1 MSNDEPITFTKVKLP
16 WGWLSNMSPH
26 GIQWDDKWW
35 PTAEHL
41 FQALRFPR
49 GDLAR
54 EEIRTTS
61 NSPMT
66 AKMIAHRHA
75 DHMDITRGG
84 AGDLDNMRRVL
95 HLKMEQHPIL
105 KDELLSSGNRHI
117 IEDVTRRQ
125 GKGSAMFWGAAL
137 IDGVWKGENR
147 LGRMW
152 VEVRAELRAEAER
165 AGQ

>member
-1 MSNDEPITFTKVKLP
+1 MSDEPITFTKVKLP

-26 GIQWDDKWW
+26 GIKYDDLWW

-49 GDLAR
+49 SSPVRAAIR
-54 EEIRTTS
+54 EAG

-66 AKMIAHRHA
+66 AKMVARSH
-75 DHMDITRGG
+75 DNEMDITRCGE
-84 AGDLDNMRRVL
+84 GDLDNMRRVL
-95 HLKMEQHPIL
+95 ELKIEQHPVL
-105 KDELLSSGNRHI
+105 RDALLGSGNRPI
-117 IEDVTRRQ
+117 IEDVTRRAQ
-125 GKGSAMFWGAAL
+125 KGAAMFWGAAL
-137 IDGVWKGENR
+137 INGEWKGENR

-152 VEVRAELRAEAER
+152 MDVRAELRAEAER